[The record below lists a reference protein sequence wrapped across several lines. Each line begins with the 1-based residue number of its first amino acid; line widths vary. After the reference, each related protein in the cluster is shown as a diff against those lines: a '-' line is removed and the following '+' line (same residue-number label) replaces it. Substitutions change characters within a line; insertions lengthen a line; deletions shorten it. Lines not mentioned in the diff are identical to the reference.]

1 MLFFLY
7 ILTPSKRN
15 KSFLTRLVRWKNVPR
30 VFETKWHVVLRDD
43 FVDIIESRQTQTYA
57 NVPAEL
63 EKTSLLESVS
73 GLLLKFMAVYAV
85 HVA

>member
-1 MLFFLY
+1 M
-7 ILTPSKRN
+7 
-15 KSFLTRLVRWKNVPR
+15 
-30 VFETKWHVVLRDD
+30 LRDD
-43 FVDIIESRQTQTYA
+43 IVDIIVSRQTQTYA

-63 EKTSLLESVS
+63 EKASLLGSVG